1 MEQFEKPIVE
11 ATGGIHIGETF
22 VKSFQASWP
31 FGKIEIYQDSIVL
44 KVQYV
49 PNFILLFFQ
58 WIGKFFGMLGAYK
71 DISKEIK
78 LVYTDIK
85 GYNEK
90 NAWIMGY
97 GITIIHTN
105 KQYAPFLQVWISKN
119 KAKTIIGHFNNRG
132 IHKQ

>member
-119 KAKTIIGHFNNRG
+119 KAKTIISHFNNRG